1 MAQLMYF
8 CFTFMASSSVG
19 PTDIQG
25 NPWMYIG
32 GSKPLVI
39 AFFGGGL
46 CLAVDLFIDDWL

>member
-1 MAQLMYF
+1 
-8 CFTFMASSSVG
+8 MASSSVG